1 MLLLFLAV
9 GVTHAG
15 KRVVERVVAVVDGN
29 IILASELEQQL
40 APLRAQA
47 EQLSDPKERERR
59 IAKLHNQVLDEMIN
73 EELIV
78 QTAEAAKITVEADE
92 IRAAIDDIKQQNKLD
107 DAALAEALASQG
119 MTIESYKKVIGRT
132 LLRHRAVSQLVAPK
146 VSITDEDTRAR
157 YDQMQR
163 RSESVIAVAVGHILF
178 ALPEHPTEQ
187 QLAEAKA
194 KEQGL
199 WHDPSAEPRYSE
211 RLELDLSTVVPSLAG
226 PKRPQDRVEVTKA
239 GESFATLVAELSDD
253 AGTKTTGGGLGWFE
267 RGTANPEWEAVVFA
281 MEKGDVR
288 GPVKSAQGIHVL
300 LAMDVKRAQ
309 SKPYAEMKDGIALEL
324 KRRAIEKATQTWL
337 EDLRK
342 KAHIEVKP

>member
-1 MLLLFLAV
+1 MRVAILLVCLAV
-9 GVTHAG
+9 GATHAG

-92 IRAAIDDIKQQNKLD
+92 VRAAIDDIKQQNNLD
-107 DAALAEALASQG
+107 DAAFAEALASQG

-132 LLRHRAVSQLVAPK
+132 LLRHRAVNQLVAPK

-163 RSESVIAVAVGHILF
+163 RSESVSAVAVGHILF

-194 KEQGL
+194 KAARAL
-199 WHDPSAEPRYSE
+199 E
-211 RLELDLSTVVPSLAG
+211 RA
-226 PKRPQDRVEVTKA
+226 KA
-239 GESFATLVAELSDD
+239 GESFATLAAELSDD
-253 AGTKTTGGGLGWFE
+253 AGTKATGGGLGWFE
-267 RGTANPEWEAVVFA
+267 RGTASPEWEAVVFA